1 MRIWLARSGSNL
13 FAQER
18 RAGSQE
24 SEHMMA
30 CEHHDDLV
38 ALGAMRLLAPEDES
52 RLAERIRACA
62 SCRRQFEE
70 YQTLVRL
77 MPHLMRVEKVSARA
91 DAAQSAPGNL
101 NGSRPARA
109 STQEPPA
116 SAEREPTDLFAPRRW
131 GTPILPRQRRA
142 RAGHRLTT
150 LVSGVAVAVLLIGLI
165 VGFRL
170 LTLGRV
176 PPARGQTPTPVT
188 HLACPAPSNGHPQPV
203 TCGVLVVDSVEGVVV
218 LDSATL
224 QPLSGLRPLPLNQAN
239 NVLLSAL
246 SADQRTLALVTGFNK
261 GSLYFPS
268 LQVVALDS
276 WKISQPVDMSS
287 SGMVV
292 QGLAVSADGSA
303 IYIVATSYTGSGVAQ
318 TQLHYYTY
326 QRGQGAGVLEEHWSQ
341 PFPVVPEAGAVALSA
356 DGKTIYAFSDSSSPP
371 EVAAIPLKDNGIDT
385 AHIHTLLL
393 PSVASGLEPPP
404 SYDPSTQPVASYHP
418 AVLFAPDDQTLY
430 LVHADQAHPEQ
441 DWLTVVALGPEP
453 TKLQELQIQGDSLPA
468 SSGGAIMQRH
478 EWGVLSSD
486 GKTLYV
492 TGVVKTFTPAQDGGF
507 TQQDSYLGL
516 RAITTQTGQ
525 VSRHW
530 FEQDTFYSLGI
541 SGDGTRLY
549 LAGQP
554 STGAK
559 PIAHPSA
566 LLAFSLET
574 GTLQSHEMSGVEAL
588 FVLSSAKA
596 GSR

>member
-1 MRIWLARSGSNL
+1 
-13 FAQER
+13 
-18 RAGSQE
+18 
-24 SEHMMA
+24 MA

-52 RLAERIRACA
+52 RLAERIRVCV

-70 YQTLVRL
+70 YQTLVKL
-77 MPHLMRVEKVSARA
+77 MPHLMRVEKISARA
-91 DAAQSAPGNL
+91 DAAQSAPENL
-101 NGSRPARA
+101 NGSRPART

-116 SAEREPTDLFAPRRW
+116 SAEREPTDLFVPRRW
-131 GTPILPRQRRA
+131 GTPIRPRQRRA
-142 RAGHRLTT
+142 FGGHRLTT
-150 LVSGVAVAVLLIGLI
+150 LVSGVTAAILLIGLI

-176 PPARGQTPTPVT
+176 PPGKGQTPTPVT
-188 HLACPAPSNGHPQPV
+188 HLACPAPGNGHPQPV
-203 TCGVLVVDSVEGVVV
+203 TCGVLAVDSVEGVIV

-224 QPLSGLRPLPLNQAN
+224 QPLSGLSPLPLAQAN

-276 WKISQPVDMSS
+276 WKISQPVDISS

-292 QGLAVSADGSA
+292 QGLAMSADGGA
-303 IYIVATSYTGSGVAQ
+303 IYIVATAYTGSGAAQ
-318 TQLHYYTY
+318 TQLFYYTY
-326 QRGQGAGVLEEHWSQ
+326 QRGQGGSQLEQHWSQ

-385 AHIHTLLL
+385 AHMHTLLL

-404 SYDPSTQPVASYHP
+404 SYDPSAQPDNQPIASYHP

-441 DWLTVVALGPEP
+441 DRLTVVALGPEP
-453 TKLQELQIQGDSLPA
+453 TKLQELQIQGGSLPT
-468 SSGGAIMQRH
+468 SSDGAITQRH
-478 EWGVLSSD
+478 EWGVLSPD

-516 RAITTQTGQ
+516 RAIATQTGQ
-525 VSRHW
+525 ISKQW
-530 FEQDTFYSLGI
+530 FDQDTFYYLGI
-541 SGDGTRLY
+541 GSDGTRLY

-559 PIAHPSA
+559 LVAHPSA

-574 GTLQSHEMSGVEAL
+574 ETLQSHEMSGVEAL

-596 GSR
+596 GSH